1 MLQLVAPLIWSEDG
15 TNRVTTRQTHIEQAM
30 SFGSYL
36 SISLKRRSTWMAIF
50 KDFRGFKG
58 PIYTLGFLL
67 ITSGLLVIGCSK
79 RSAALVES
87 APAYQPTPPP
97 AQISLP
103 KVVAP
108 KLPEVQEAVKRVF
121 KDGAFVDENA
131 RPSFFT
137 GDFNGDA
144 SQDIAVVLKVAPGK
158 LSQMNEEY
166 PAWLLRDPFAKE
178 RAQLSVEESELL
190 LAIIHGV
197 GDNDWRDSQATQTY
211 LLKNAVGNNVTVQ
224 TSEEF
229 IKSRT
234 SRRVPPVQGDLIAE
248 NLRGTSG
255 YLYYTTGNYL
265 WYDPKTFK
273 PITTAQMIHG
283 R

>member
-1 MLQLVAPLIWSEDG
+1 
-15 TNRVTTRQTHIEQAM
+15 
-30 SFGSYL
+30 
-36 SISLKRRSTWMAIF
+36 MAIF
-50 KDFRGFKG
+50 RDSLAFV
-58 PIYTLGFLL
+58 L
-67 ITSGLLVIGCSK
+67 ISLSVLFSGCSK
-79 RSAALVES
+79 RTTALVES
-87 APAYQPTPPP
+87 APAYQPTPTTP
-97 AQISLP
+97 QISLP

-121 KDGAFVDENA
+121 KDGAVIDENT

-158 LSQMNEEY
+158 LSEMNEEY
-166 PAWLLRDPFAKE
+166 PTWLLRDPFAKE
-178 RAQLSVEESELL
+178 RTQLNVEERDVL
-190 LAIIHGV
+190 LAIIHGF

-211 LLKNAVGNNVTVQ
+211 LLKNAVGNDIAVQ

-234 SRRVPPVQGDLIAE
+234 SRRVPRVQGDLIAV

-273 PITTAQMIHG
+273 PTTTAQMIHG

>member
-1 MLQLVAPLIWSEDG
+1 
-15 TNRVTTRQTHIEQAM
+15 
-30 SFGSYL
+30 
-36 SISLKRRSTWMAIF
+36 MAI
-50 KDFRGFKG
+50 FRGFKG
-58 PIYTLGFLL
+58 FRGSIYILGL
-67 ITSGLLVIGCSK
+67 ILTTSSLFFTGCSK
-79 RSAALVES
+79 RNTALVES
-87 APAYQPTPPP
+87 APAYQPPPTTP
-97 AQISLP
+97 QISLP

-121 KDGAFVDENA
+121 KDGAVIHEDG

-137 GDFNGDA
+137 GDFNGDK

-166 PAWLLRDPFAKE
+166 PGWLLRDPFGKE
-178 RAQLSVEESELL
+178 GAEPNVEERDVL
-190 LAIIHGV
+190 LAIIHGF
-197 GDNDWRDSQATQTY
+197 GDNDWRDAQATQTY
-211 LLKNAVGNNVTVQ
+211 LLKNAVGNDIAVQ

-234 SRRVPPVQGDLIAE
+234 SRRVPRVQGDLIAE

-273 PITTAQMIHG
+273 PTTTAQMIHG

>member
-1 MLQLVAPLIWSEDG
+1 MI
-15 TNRVTTRQTHIEQAM
+15 
-30 SFGSYL
+30 
-36 SISLKRRSTWMAIF
+36 IF
-50 KDFRGFKG
+50 KGS
-58 PIYTLGFLL
+58 IYTLGFIL
-67 ITSGLLVIGCSK
+67 IIASLFVTGCS
-79 RSAALVES
+79 RRNTALVES
-87 APAYQPTPPP
+87 APAYQPTPQT
-97 AQISLP
+97 AQITLP
-103 KVVAP
+103 KVVAA
-108 KLPEVQEAVKRVF
+108 KLPEVQDAVKRVF
-121 KDGAFVDENA
+121 KDGAVIDENT

-144 SQDIAVVLKVAPGK
+144 SQDIAVVLKVTPGK

-166 PAWLLRDPFAKE
+166 PTWLLRDPFAKE
-178 RAQLSVEESELL
+178 RAQISVEEQDVL
-190 LAIIHGV
+190 LAIIHGF

-211 LLKNAVGNNVTVQ
+211 LLKNAVGNNIAVQ
-224 TSEEF
+224 SSEEF

-234 SRRVPPVQGDLIAE
+234 SRRVPRVQGDLIAE

-273 PITTAQMIHG
+273 PTTTAQMIHG

>member
-1 MLQLVAPLIWSEDG
+1 
-15 TNRVTTRQTHIEQAM
+15 M
-30 SFGSYL
+30 SFGSNLLTRKEVYWM
-36 SISLKRRSTWMAIF
+36 SIL
-50 KDFRGFKG
+50 RGS
-58 PIYTLGFLL
+58 IYTLGFLL
-67 ITSGLLVIGCSK
+67 ITSSLIVSGCSK
-79 RSAALVES
+79 RTTALVES
-87 APAYQPTPPP
+87 APAYQPPPTTP
-97 AQISLP
+97 QINLP

-121 KDGAFVDENA
+121 KDNA
-131 RPSFFT
+131 IIHEDTRPSFFT

-166 PAWLLRDPFAKE
+166 PVWLLRDPFATEGVQLKVDE
-178 RAQLSVEESELL
+178 RDVL
-190 LAIIHGV
+190 LAIIHGF

-211 LLKNAVGNNVTVQ
+211 LLKNAVGNDIAVQ

-234 SRRVPPVQGDLIAE
+234 SRRVPRVQGDLIAE

-255 YLYYTTGNYL
+255 YLYFTTGNYL

-273 PITTAQMIHG
+273 PITTAQMTHG

>member
-1 MLQLVAPLIWSEDG
+1 MTFCKAFRDSLAFVL
-15 TNRVTTRQTHIEQAM
+15 
-30 SFGSYL
+30 
-36 SISLKRRSTWMAIF
+36 ISLS
-50 KDFRGFKG
+50 
-58 PIYTLGFLL
+58 LL
-67 ITSGLLVIGCSK
+67 LSGCSK
-79 RSAALVES
+79 RTTALVES
-87 APAYQPTPPP
+87 APAYQPTPDNP
-97 AQISLP
+97 QINLP

-108 KLPEVQEAVKRVF
+108 KLPEVQDAVKRVF
-121 KDGAFVDENA
+121 KDGAVIDENT

-166 PAWLLRDPFAKE
+166 PTWLLRDPFAKE
-178 RAQLSVEESELL
+178 RAQLSVEERDVL
-190 LAIIHGV
+190 LAIIHGY
-197 GDNDWRDSQATQTY
+197 GENDWRDSQATQTY
-211 LLKNAVGNNVTVQ
+211 LLKNAVGNNIAVQ
-224 TSEEF
+224 TSNDF

-234 SRRVPPVQGDLIAE
+234 SRRVPAVQGDLIAQ

-265 WYDPKTFK
+265 WYDPKTFR
-273 PITTAQMIHG
+273 PFTTAQMIHG